1 MCHRAGLVVYR
12 RRSLLLWIRV
22 EEHSADRTV
31 VEQEEGDM
39 RPPMDCID
47 TLADIR
53 MAQCTLFHHPGR
65 NSWH

>member
-1 MCHRAGLVVYR
+1 MDKSFA
-12 RRSLLLWIRV
+12 
-22 EEHSADRTV
+22 EEHLADRTV

-47 TLADIR
+47 VLADIR
-53 MAQCTLFHHPGR
+53 MAQYTHPGR